1 MSYTRRRGLGG
12 RGSGDREEPDVDH
25 DPTGEGDGED
35 GATEEGAGGRAPGGA
50 AARFAEAAARQSRR
64 PERRRRWL
72 ISACI
77 VVGALLLGYGVA
89 ALWVFPPEASAD
101 DASVVRVPDVVGLT
115 QPEAARA
122 MQSAGLELEIR
133 TGMHH
138 REAPEGAVL
147 SQSPLPGQFARP
159 GAPVAIVLSRGPE
172 VHTLPDV
179 VGLSERQATI
189 VLERLGYDVMVERQE
204 NPIAAGRAIETRP
217 SAGSELQVPGDLVLV
232 VSEGA
237 PIVVVPD
244 MQGMHI
250 DDAVQIL
257 SDAGLEL
264 GSISFDPG
272 AVEAPGRIV
281 GQYPPVGYSL
291 RGGDAVELRVSGDRE
306 RLNAGDDAGGRSD
319 REGGRGRADGDEE
332 SGLL

>member
-12 RGSGDREEPDVDH
+12 RGAGDDREDRAAGDQ
-25 DPTGEGDGED
+25 GDGD
-35 GATEEGAGGRAPGGA
+35 SLPGGA
-50 AARFAEAAARQSRR
+50 ARRSAERSVRG
-64 PERRRRWL
+64 RRWL
-72 ISACI
+72 ISTFI
-77 VVGALLLGYGVA
+77 VAGALLLGYAIA
-89 ALWVFPPEASAD
+89 ALWMFPSEANAG
-101 DASVVRVPDVVGLT
+101 DASIVRVPDVVGLT
-115 QPEAARA
+115 EAEARSRLQDA
-122 MQSAGLELEIR
+122 DLELTIR

-138 REAPEGAVL
+138 LEAPEGAVL

-159 GAPVAIVLSRGPE
+159 GAPVATVLSRGPQ

-179 VGLSERQATI
+179 AGLTERQASI
-189 VLERLGYDVMVERQE
+189 VLQRLGFEVEVESRE
-204 NPIAAGRAIETRP
+204 DPIPAGRAIETRP
-217 SAGSELQVPGDLVLV
+217 AAGTDLEVPGRLVLV

-257 SDAGLEL
+257 ADAGLEL
-264 GSISFDPG
+264 GSISFDPS

-291 RGGDAVELRVSGDRE
+291 RAGDPVELRVSGDRD
-306 RLNAGDDAGGRSD
+306 RLNR
-319 REGGRGRADGDEE
+319 RDGEDEDEE
-332 SGLL
+332 PGLL